1 MRLKPVVERVNAAG
15 DDLNNF
21 GNLLVIDPDLVQNIK
36 ELGFFNVLIF
46 LFDFVVYD
54 VHTWSKL

>member
-21 GNLLVIDPDLVQNIK
+21 GNLLVIDPDLAQNIK
-36 ELGFFNVLIF
+36 ELGFFKV
-46 LFDFVVYD
+46 
-54 VHTWSKL
+54 